1 MYSSQNSLNISD
13 LASRTQA
20 DIFERN
26 FHRREMENNFD
37 LVLDNLETTLQRQA
51 EDLRKLH
58 DDCVVAEGVKSL
70 AIKGYLQFIDFFSE
84 TRRLCNIH
92 RTSILHFQQ
101 ERKLAEKRTADV
113 FFEMEKSFEDSVMA
127 SLASS
132 RSDLSSSDDWQHLSG
147 VWRKK
152 DELSGLSEVTRM
164 FNSPK
169 LLADVPNL
177 IVQLVSEH
185 VEDIKA
191 ILLALRRREVGKYP
205 RNVRRLI
212 VSSKMI
218 QLEVMKLTNVSPA
231 GELNTSGFMST
242 NGSASIQ
249 V

>member
-20 DIFERN
+20 
-26 FHRREMENNFD
+26 
-37 LVLDNLETTLQRQA
+37 A

-113 FFEMEKSFEDSVMA
+113 FFESFEDSVMA